1 MSTTLIMTFVWPM
14 DFILQYSVFCAHV
27 IMCGV
32 YVVVWDTTQ
41 FLECIMRM
49 VHSRKNESNF
59 DLGDES
65 RQFARTNLREPVQTD
80 GRLYFL
86 TRMISNN
93 PILEQPKDRVMP
105 KCSTMRLVL
114 EFSVSHDI
122 RTKGSAFGTRSGNRG
137 EFGAAMV
144 QLQD

>member
-1 MSTTLIMTFVWPM
+1 MNQILIWEMSQ
-14 DFILQYSVFCAHV
+14 D
-27 IMCGV
+27 
-32 YVVVWDTTQ
+32 
-41 FLECIMRM
+41 
-49 VHSRKNESNF
+49 
-59 DLGDES
+59 
-65 RQFARTNLREPVQTD
+65 NLREQICANRYKLMEVSAV
-80 GRLYFL
+80 